1 MRKAEDKLTPVEWE
15 IMEVVWSQDKAV
27 SVRDVLQLAYP
38 NGEKAYT
45 TVQTMMNI
53 LVRKGILQSR
63 KIGLVNFYSLLK
75 SREEI
80 LDREM
85 KHLAERAFAG
95 SLPALANYLVNA
107 QELDLEEI
115 EKIKS
120 LLEEKEEKIRSESS

>member
-1 MRKAEDKLTPVEWE
+1 MRKAEDKLTLVEWE
-15 IMEVVWSQDKAV
+15 IMQVIWSQDNAV
-27 SVRDVLQLAYP
+27 SVRDVLQQAYP

-63 KIGLVNFYSLLK
+63 KIGLVNFYSPLK

-80 LDREM
+80 LEREM
-85 KHLAERAFAG
+85 KHLAERAFSG
-95 SLPALANYLVNA
+95 SLPALANYLVDA
-107 QELDLEEI
+107 QDLDLADI

-120 LLEEKEEKIRSESS
+120 LLEEKEAKLRSESS